1 MRSSPHVRGHFGHQG
16 AIWGAHPVA
25 GQQGWGPPAR
35 RRFTPQPR
43 RPATFTVDYLA
54 ARGTLREK
62 PLHADRA
69 VLQPGDTFE
78 QPVDGFVVDVV
89 RGDLLIEIQTRSF
102 SSIKRNLTALLP
114 HHHVRMVHPIAV
126 EQWIVKVDDTGEILS
141 RRKSRSAE
149 RHTTSSPNSSA
160 SRDAGRPHLSLE
172 ILFVR
177 TQQVRRFDPKKAWR
191 RKGWVV
197 EENQLLE
204 VTGSLTVRS
213 TEDLADLLPDSL
225 PDEFTT
231 ADLASTLRCT
241 RRLAQQMAY
250 CLRRTGGVE
259 VVGKDGRAVL
269 VPAHPAR
276 IAADQLAS

>member
-1 MRSSPHVRGHFGHQG
+1 MGTTPPAASSPRS
-16 AIWGAHPVA
+16 
-25 GQQGWGPPAR
+25 
-35 RRFTPQPR
+35 PR
-43 RPATFTVDYLA
+43 CPATFTAMTTSPHV
-54 ARGTLREK
+54 GTLREK
-62 PLHADRA
+62 PLHADLKRWYC
-69 VLQPGDTFE
+69 QPGDTFE

-102 SSIKRNLTALLP
+102 SSIKRKLTALLP

-141 RRKSRSAE
+141 RRKSPKRGTAHDLFAE
-149 RHTTSSPNSSA
+149 LVSFPEMLA
-160 SRDAGRPHLSLE
+160 DPHLSLE

-269 VPAHPAR
+269 YRRTLHGSPPTN
-276 IAADQLAS
+276 